1 MLIKGKIHRLGFT
14 LVELLV
20 VIAIIGILIGMLL
33 PAVQS
38 VRESARRTQCAN
50 KQRQLGLAV
59 LNFESAHQRFPVNQV
74 GAGESDGMGGFGPGY
89 YSWLVPLLPFVE
101 QGSLHSMFNLRINN
115 GDGDDFRMSDTHP
128 NAIAAGT
135 VVDLFLCPSD
145 TSGSGGDNSI
155 VLGSANPASSNY
167 VANAG
172 WPSYATGF
180 NGERATP
187 GQFNGVIALEHPSRD
202 IAWHGNSRS
211 TFAAISDGSSNTGMI
226 SERLIQIGNTVEAID
241 NYDPRLLS
249 RHARERTET
258 LEWIN
263 DEVLRSHRDIF
274 QSIFTGRSWSS
285 GYALTAPTYEH
296 VTGPNSFLGH
306 FNTSEV
312 QGDVIASLGSQHP
325 GGVNL
330 VLVDGSTHFISDDI
344 DLEVWWAIGARNDGR
359 VVDINN

>member
-1 MLIKGKIHRLGFT
+1 MLIKGKIQRLGFT

-38 VRESARRTQCAN
+38 VRASARRTQCAN

-59 LNFESAHQRFPVNQV
+59 LNYESAHQLFPVNQV
-74 GAGESDGMGGFGPGY
+74 GPGESDGMGGFGPGY

-101 QGSLHSMFNLRINN
+101 QGNLHSMFNLRISN

-145 TSGSGGDNSI
+145 TSGNGADNSL

-167 VANAG
+167 VANSG
-172 WPSYATGF
+172 WPSYATGY
-180 NGERATP
+180 NGERPTP
-187 GQFNGVIALEHPSRD
+187 GQFNGVIPLEHPSRD

-211 TFAAISDGSSNTGMI
+211 TFAQITDGSSNTAMI
-226 SERLIQIGNTVEAID
+226 SERLIQIGNTVEEID

-312 QGDVIASLGSQHP
+312 QGDVIASPGSQHP

-330 VLVDGSTHFISDDI
+330 VLADGSTHFINDDI
-344 DLEVWWAIGARNDGR
+344 DLEVWWALGARNDGR
-359 VVDINN
+359 VAGVDN